1 MLKKIWSNKPLI
13 GLIIFAVIVSVLNPR
28 FLTHANILNVLR
40 QTSINSIIAIGMTL
54 VILTGGIDLSVGSI
68 LAFCG
73 AVMASL
79 LNAGHNPILAL
90 IVTLALGLVFGF
102 FNGFLVSKMKL
113 QAFIV
118 TLVTMTFLRGATLV
132 FTEGKPITVDD
143 GGLLFENIGGGYL
156 FDIPIPIYIMIA
168 LFVAGH
174 YLLMHTKFGRY
185 TYAIGG
191 NEEATKLSGINVDK
205 VKMWVYGLCGML
217 SALAGVILTSRL
229 YSAQPTA
236 GSGYELDAIA
246 AVVLGGEMAG
256 NYIVEKLNG
265 AGKVVE
271 LEGIP
276 GTTAARDRGEG
287 FNKAVNGK
295 LTTVA
300 KQAADFDRTRGLTVM
315 ENILQAQPEID
326 AVFAHNDEMALGA
339 LKAIEASGRDI
350 LVVGFDA
357 TDDAVASVK
366 EGKMGATVA
375 QKPAEI
381 GAVGVE
387 VADKII
393 KKEEVPANVPVAL
406 ELIVK

>member
-13 GLIIFAVIVSVLNPR
+13 GLIIFAVIVSILNPR

-73 AVMASL
+73 AVMASM
-79 LNAGHNPILAL
+79 LNAGHNAILSL

-156 FDIPIPIYIMIA
+156 FNIPIPIYIMII
-168 LFVAGH
+168 LFILGH

-191 NEEATKLSGINVDK
+191 NEEATKLSGIHVEK
-205 VKMWVYGLCGML
+205 IKIWVYGLCGML

-246 AVVLGGEMAG
+246 AVVLGGTSLAG
-256 NYIVEKLNG
+256 GVGRIT
-265 AGKVVE
+265 
-271 LEGIP
+271 
-276 GTTAARDRGEG
+276 GT
-287 FNKAVNGK
+287 
-295 LTTVA
+295 
-300 KQAADFDRTRGLTVM
+300 
-315 ENILQAQPEID
+315 
-326 AVFAHNDEMALGA
+326 ALGA
-339 LKAIEASGRDI
+339 LIIGVLGNALNLLNVSSYYQMMIKAIVI
-350 LVVGFDA
+350 LV
-357 TDDAVASVK
+357 AV
-366 EGKMGATVA
+366 
-375 QKPAEI
+375 
-381 GAVGVE
+381 
-387 VADKII
+387 
-393 KKEEVPANVPVAL
+393 
-406 ELIVK
+406 LIDRKSNK

>member
-79 LNAGHNPILAL
+79 LNAGHNPILAF

-246 AVVLGGEMAG
+246 AVVLGGTSLAG
-256 NYIVEKLNG
+256 GVG
-265 AGKVVE
+265 RVT
-271 LEGIP
+271 
-276 GTTAARDRGEG
+276 GT
-287 FNKAVNGK
+287 
-295 LTTVA
+295 
-300 KQAADFDRTRGLTVM
+300 
-315 ENILQAQPEID
+315 
-326 AVFAHNDEMALGA
+326 ALGA
-339 LKAIEASGRDI
+339 LIIGVLGNALNLLNVSSYYQMMIKEIVI
-350 LVVGFDA
+350 LI
-357 TDDAVASVK
+357 AV
-366 EGKMGATVA
+366 
-375 QKPAEI
+375 
-381 GAVGVE
+381 
-387 VADKII
+387 
-393 KKEEVPANVPVAL
+393 
-406 ELIVK
+406 LIDRKSNK

>member
-54 VILTGGIDLSVGSI
+54 VILKGGIDLSVGSI

-246 AVVLGGEMAG
+246 AVVLGGTSLAG
-256 NYIVEKLNG
+256 GVG
-265 AGKVVE
+265 RVT
-271 LEGIP
+271 
-276 GTTAARDRGEG
+276 GT
-287 FNKAVNGK
+287 
-295 LTTVA
+295 
-300 KQAADFDRTRGLTVM
+300 
-315 ENILQAQPEID
+315 
-326 AVFAHNDEMALGA
+326 ALGA
-339 LKAIEASGRDI
+339 LIIGVLGNALNLLNVSSYYQMMIKAIVI
-350 LVVGFDA
+350 LI
-357 TDDAVASVK
+357 AV
-366 EGKMGATVA
+366 
-375 QKPAEI
+375 
-381 GAVGVE
+381 
-387 VADKII
+387 
-393 KKEEVPANVPVAL
+393 
-406 ELIVK
+406 LIDRKSNK

>member
-13 GLIIFAVIVSVLNPR
+13 GLIIFAVIVSILNPR
-28 FLTHANILNVLR
+28 FLSQANILNVLR

-79 LNAGHNPILAL
+79 LNAGYNSVMAL
-90 IVTLALGLVFGF
+90 LITLILGLVFGF

-143 GGLLFENIGGGYL
+143 GGVLFENIGGGYL
-156 FDIPIPIYIMIA
+156 FNIPIPIYIMII
-168 LFVAGH
+168 LFIIGY

-205 VKMWVYGLCGML
+205 IKIWVYGICGAL

-246 AVVLGGEMAG
+246 AVVLGGTSLSG
-256 NYIVEKLNG
+256 GVGRIT
-265 AGKVVE
+265 
-271 LEGIP
+271 
-276 GTTAARDRGEG
+276 GT
-287 FNKAVNGK
+287 
-295 LTTVA
+295 
-300 KQAADFDRTRGLTVM
+300 
-315 ENILQAQPEID
+315 
-326 AVFAHNDEMALGA
+326 ALGA
-339 LKAIEASGRDI
+339 IIIGVLGNALNLLNVSSYYQMMIKAAVI
-350 LVVGFDA
+350 LV
-357 TDDAVASVK
+357 AV
-366 EGKMGATVA
+366 
-375 QKPAEI
+375 
-381 GAVGVE
+381 
-387 VADKII
+387 
-393 KKEEVPANVPVAL
+393 
-406 ELIVK
+406 LIDRKSNK

>member
-1 MLKKIWSNKPLI
+1 MFSVCFSLILINPTDSDAVASSVRAANRSKIP
-13 GLIIFAVIVSVLNPR
+13 V
-28 FLTHANILNVLR
+28 
-40 QTSINSIIAIGMTL
+40 
-54 VILTGGIDLSVGSI
+54 
-68 LAFCG
+68 
-73 AVMASL
+73 
-79 LNAGHNPILAL
+79 
-90 IVTLALGLVFGF
+90 VTLDRAANKGKV
-102 FNGFLVSKMKL
+102 VSH
-113 QAFIV
+113 
-118 TLVTMTFLRGATLV
+118 
-132 FTEGKPITVDD
+132 
-143 GGLLFENIGGGYL
+143 
-156 FDIPIPIYIMIA
+156 
-168 LFVAGH
+168 VASD
-174 YLLMHTKFGRY
+174 
-185 TYAIGG
+185 
-191 NEEATKLSGINVDK
+191 N
-205 VKMWVYGLCGML
+205 
-217 SALAGVILTSRL
+217 
-229 YSAQPTA
+229 
-236 GSGYELDAIA
+236 
-246 AVVLGGEMAG
+246 VLGGEMAG

-287 FNKAVNGK
+287 FNKAINGK

-339 LKAIEASGRDI
+339 LKAIEATGKNI

-357 TDDAVASVK
+357 TDDAVAAVK

-393 KKEEVPANVPVAL
+393 KKEEVPASVPVAL